1 MIQRGIPPA
10 ESMDDPTESGKI
22 SPARMIELTSP
33 SVFPSLPSLRSSYK
47 PLYPH
52 GGTASISLAQIAQ
65 PLLVRTTITLVK

>member
-1 MIQRGIPPA
+1 MIRRGIPPA

-22 SPARMIELTSP
+22 SPARMREPTSP

-52 GGTASISLAQIAQ
+52 DGTASISLAQIAQ
-65 PLLVRTTITLVK
+65 LLVRPTIILVK